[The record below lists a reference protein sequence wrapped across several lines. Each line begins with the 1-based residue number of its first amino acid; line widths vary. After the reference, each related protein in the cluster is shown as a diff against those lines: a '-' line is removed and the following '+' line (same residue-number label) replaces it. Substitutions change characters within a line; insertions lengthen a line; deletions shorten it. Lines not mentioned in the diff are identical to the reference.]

1 MNIAQKILIIYVVIL
16 LFLLGGCTAQ
26 DKSNNPSA
34 KKSTIIYNDI
44 SNFESFEKYF
54 VLKEREISETE
65 INNVIKA
72 ISAINPNLL
81 STSSSVPENSN
92 GNFVFNNPTLNKSL
106 TIKQIKLQG
115 AHMQKGILSFDRIDL
130 SDIKFESRSNEAIS
144 VENITIISPKLETA
158 NLILLSLQDSQKTKE
173 NEFKLNDLLK
183 QGGQALAIKD
193 FSISNEHGTYKIG
206 SIIWGRDQ
214 KKETSDFQ
222 VVNIEFLGKDNIGNG
237 IEASL
242 SSFSIM
248 GISGNPLQNFLIPPN
263 LENIYNS
270 FLETTFKLYNSIE
283 IKDLNLKSEYA
294 NLKIEAFTNKLTK
307 QSGVTKNRYSSSPIT
322 IELKN
327 SPPSKEVT
335 RVFEIMEK
343 IGYKKITFQHSQES
357 ELDINNNTLK
367 INNGLISVNS
377 GFDLSYNYDISNL
390 NKPIDI
396 KNYKANINQLRL
408 DEFQLRFDD
417 KSILER
423 VIKFYAT
430 EVRKTT
436 QDQVKSELATVLTLA
451 PLMTKGLFS
460 ELSGELSSELIK
472 LINDGGS
479 LSIIIKPEKP
489 ISIST
494 IIKSE
499 NAGLSK
505 KEIGFSA
512 KAEK

>member
-1 MNIAQKILIIYVVIL
+1 MMNWRAASKMKIKNAIH
-16 LFLLGGCTAQ
+16 
-26 DKSNNPSA
+26 
-34 KKSTIIYNDI
+34 
-44 SNFESFEKYF
+44 KY
-54 VLKEREISETE
+54 
-65 INNVIKA
+65 
-72 ISAINPNLL
+72 
-81 STSSSVPENSN
+81 
-92 GNFVFNNPTLNKSL
+92 
-106 TIKQIKLQG
+106 
-115 AHMQKGILSFDRIDL
+115 
-130 SDIKFESRSNEAIS
+130 KF
-144 VENITIISPKLETA
+144 K
-158 NLILLSLQDSQKTKE
+158 
-173 NEFKLNDLLK
+173 
-183 QGGQALAIKD
+183 
-193 FSISNEHGTYKIG
+193 
-206 SIIWGRDQ
+206 
-214 KKETSDFQ
+214 
-222 VVNIEFLGKDNIGNG
+222 
-237 IEASL
+237 
-242 SSFSIM
+242 
-248 GISGNPLQNFLIPPN
+248 
-263 LENIYNS
+263 
-270 FLETTFKLYNSIE
+270 
-283 IKDLNLKSEYA
+283 
-294 NLKIEAFTNKLTK
+294 
-307 QSGVTKNRYSSSPIT
+307 
-322 IELKN
+322 
-327 SPPSKEVT
+327 
-335 RVFEIMEK
+335 
-343 IGYKKITFQHSQES
+343 SQES
-357 ELDINNNTLK
+357 FPIYSLSDHVDINNNTLK
-367 INNGLISVNS
+367 IHNGLISVNS

>member
-1 MNIAQKILIIYVVIL
+1 MNIAQKILIIYVAIL

-222 VVNIEFLGKDNIGNG
+222 VVNIEFFGKDNIGNG

-248 GISGNPLQNFLIPPN
+248 GISGNPLQNFLISPN

-307 QSGVTKNRYSSSPIT
+307 LSGVTKNRYSSSPIT

-367 INNGLISVNS
+367 IIT
-377 GFDLSYNYDISNL
+377 D
-390 NKPIDI
+390 
-396 KNYKANINQLRL
+396 
-408 DEFQLRFDD
+408 
-417 KSILER
+417 
-423 VIKFYAT
+423 
-430 EVRKTT
+430 
-436 QDQVKSELATVLTLA
+436 
-451 PLMTKGLFS
+451 
-460 ELSGELSSELIK
+460 
-472 LINDGGS
+472 
-479 LSIIIKPEKP
+479 
-489 ISIST
+489 
-494 IIKSE
+494 
-499 NAGLSK
+499 
-505 KEIGFSA
+505 
-512 KAEK
+512 

>member
-1 MNIAQKILIIYVVIL
+1 M
-16 LFLLGGCTAQ
+16 
-26 DKSNNPSA
+26 
-34 KKSTIIYNDI
+34 
-44 SNFESFEKYF
+44 
-54 VLKEREISETE
+54 
-65 INNVIKA
+65 
-72 ISAINPNLL
+72 
-81 STSSSVPENSN
+81 
-92 GNFVFNNPTLNKSL
+92 
-106 TIKQIKLQG
+106 
-115 AHMQKGILSFDRIDL
+115 
-130 SDIKFESRSNEAIS
+130 
-144 VENITIISPKLETA
+144 
-158 NLILLSLQDSQKTKE
+158 
-173 NEFKLNDLLK
+173 
-183 QGGQALAIKD
+183 
-193 FSISNEHGTYKIG
+193 
-206 SIIWGRDQ
+206 
-214 KKETSDFQ
+214 
-222 VVNIEFLGKDNIGNG
+222 NIEFFGKDNIGNG

-242 SSFSIM
+242 SSFLIM
-248 GISGNPLQNFLIPPN
+248 GISRNPLQNFLISPN

-307 QSGVTKNRYSSSPIT
+307 LSGVTKNRYSSSPIT

-367 INNGLISVNS
+367 ISNGLISVNS

-499 NAGLSK
+499 NSGLSK

>member
-1 MNIAQKILIIYVVIL
+1 M
-16 LFLLGGCTAQ
+16 
-26 DKSNNPSA
+26 
-34 KKSTIIYNDI
+34 
-44 SNFESFEKYF
+44 
-54 VLKEREISETE
+54 
-65 INNVIKA
+65 
-72 ISAINPNLL
+72 
-81 STSSSVPENSN
+81 
-92 GNFVFNNPTLNKSL
+92 
-106 TIKQIKLQG
+106 
-115 AHMQKGILSFDRIDL
+115 
-130 SDIKFESRSNEAIS
+130 
-144 VENITIISPKLETA
+144 
-158 NLILLSLQDSQKTKE
+158 
-173 NEFKLNDLLK
+173 
-183 QGGQALAIKD
+183 
-193 FSISNEHGTYKIG
+193 
-206 SIIWGRDQ
+206 
-214 KKETSDFQ
+214 
-222 VVNIEFLGKDNIGNG
+222 NIEFFGKDNIGNG

-248 GISGNPLQNFLIPPN
+248 GISGNPLQNFLISPN

-307 QSGVTKNRYSSSPIT
+307 LSGVTKNRYSSSPIT

-367 INNGLISVNS
+367 ISNGLISVNS

>member
-214 KKETSDFQ
+214 KKETSDF
-222 VVNIEFLGKDNIGNG
+222 
-237 IEASL
+237 
-242 SSFSIM
+242 SSC
-248 GISGNPLQNFLIPPN
+248 
-263 LENIYNS
+263 
-270 FLETTFKLYNSIE
+270 
-283 IKDLNLKSEYA
+283 EY
-294 NLKIEAFTNKLTK
+294 
-307 QSGVTKNRYSSSPIT
+307 
-322 IELKN
+322 
-327 SPPSKEVT
+327 
-335 RVFEIMEK
+335 
-343 IGYKKITFQHSQES
+343 
-357 ELDINNNTLK
+357 
-367 INNGLISVNS
+367 
-377 GFDLSYNYDISNL
+377 
-390 NKPIDI
+390 
-396 KNYKANINQLRL
+396 
-408 DEFQLRFDD
+408 
-417 KSILER
+417 
-423 VIKFYAT
+423 
-430 EVRKTT
+430 
-436 QDQVKSELATVLTLA
+436 
-451 PLMTKGLFS
+451 
-460 ELSGELSSELIK
+460 
-472 LINDGGS
+472 
-479 LSIIIKPEKP
+479 
-489 ISIST
+489 
-494 IIKSE
+494 
-499 NAGLSK
+499 
-505 KEIGFSA
+505 
-512 KAEK
+512 

>member
-1 MNIAQKILIIYVVIL
+1 M
-16 LFLLGGCTAQ
+16 LFG
-26 DKSNNPSA
+26 
-34 KKSTIIYNDI
+34 
-44 SNFESFEKYF
+44 E
-54 VLKEREISETE
+54 EI
-65 INNVIKA
+65 
-72 ISAINPNLL
+72 
-81 STSSSVPENSN
+81 
-92 GNFVFNNPTLNKSL
+92 
-106 TIKQIKLQG
+106 
-115 AHMQKGILSFDRIDL
+115 
-130 SDIKFESRSNEAIS
+130 
-144 VENITIISPKLETA
+144 
-158 NLILLSLQDSQKTKE
+158 KTKE
-173 NEFKLNDLLK
+173 
-183 QGGQALAIKD
+183 A
-193 FSISNEHGTYKIG
+193 
-206 SIIWGRDQ
+206 
-214 KKETSDFQ
+214 SDFQ
-222 VVNIEFLGKDNIGNG
+222 VMNIEFFGKDNIGNG

-248 GISGNPLQNFLIPPN
+248 GISGKSAPKFFNSPN

-307 QSGVTKNRYSSSPIT
+307 LSGVTKNRYSSSPIT

-367 INNGLISVNS
+367 ISNGLISVNS

-499 NAGLSK
+499 NCRAF
-505 KEIGFSA
+505 KERNRVFS
-512 KAEK
+512 